1 MSLAALLPQL
11 RSAPSPQLFAQAKA
25 ALAQHNLLC
34 PPPGTPAAQLVQ
46 AREVLELGA
55 LDALRRGELAAFDR
69 YIGLLGVFWDDFR
82 CVCHR
87 ERERE
92 GGREGEGSA
101 TASKRARRAPGC
113 TAVRHAHAEW
123 SVAARRAPWARR
135 EQQRPPHLEQR
146 PRHRE

>member
-34 PPPGTPAAQLVQ
+34 PPSGTPAAQLVQ

-82 CVCHR
+82 CVCRR
-87 ERERE
+87 ERESE
-92 GGREGEGSA
+92 REGERERGR
-101 TASKRARRAPGC
+101 KRGQRYCLEACAACPRLHSCAAWTRRVECGGAPC
-113 TAVRHAHAEW
+113 AVGP
-123 SVAARRAPWARR
+123 S
-135 EQQRPPHLEQR
+135 
-146 PRHRE
+146 